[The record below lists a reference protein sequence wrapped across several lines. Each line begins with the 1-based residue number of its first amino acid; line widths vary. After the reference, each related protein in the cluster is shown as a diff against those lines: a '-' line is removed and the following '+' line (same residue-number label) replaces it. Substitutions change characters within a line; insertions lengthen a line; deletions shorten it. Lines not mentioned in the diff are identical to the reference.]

1 MRTSHPVR
9 LACAVLAGLA
19 LAASGLAGPASAA
32 ATGTSP
38 AAKPGGII
46 STIAGGPGGPGPA
59 TSYTLSPCDV
69 HYAHGYVYIG
79 EDNFVRRV
87 SAATGVLA
95 TVAGNDAGGPDTSG
109 GPATGTGIGASS
121 DTEYT
126 GGACGTAVDAAGN
139 LVIADG
145 AVWVVAARTGTFYGQ
160 QMTAGHI
167 YGVMSGVGAAV
178 GVAVDAAGNL
188 VVANNGS
195 GFYTYGNDFYYGA
208 TVDVLAARTGTFY
221 GQQMTAGNTYNI
233 AGISAEQ
240 PSSLPIGDGG
250 PATQAWLGTVLG
262 TVQMD
267 GAGNIVLA
275 AGGPGCGSC
284 GQANYL
290 QYSVQVIAGAT
301 GTFYGQKMTAGDIY
315 DVAGVPGYNG
325 FPSGGGPATQADLEN
340 PGGVAIDHAGNLV
353 IADDALVRVVAVRT
367 GTFYGQKMTA
377 GDIYRV
383 AGVPGP
389 RALPGFAGFS
399 GDGGPATRAKVTAD
413 TVSIDGDGNVVLD
426 NGGNRVRVIAER
438 SGTFYGRRMT
448 AGDIYTVAGN
458 GSSQW
463 LSGWGQRATSAQIG
477 SPNAISAD
485 PAGDVAVTSNGTV
498 LTIPARTGT
507 FFGRHLTAG
516 NLYIVT
522 RAGCTADNCV
532 ALDGSGDVVIG
543 GSPVRLIPVR
553 SGRFFGQSMIAGHSY
568 AVSAKASA
576 VGTDH
581 HGNALLVDGF
591 RVAVT
596 AATSGTFYGRT
607 MTAGHTYVVAG
618 DGLRAFN
625 GNGRLATYAGMWPQG
640 VAVDAA
646 GNLIVTDHDYRVR
659 VVAVRTGTFYGQQM
673 TAGRV
678 YTIAGH
684 GTAGFSGSGGPAAD
698 AEFGSPDGV
707 TVARS
712 GIVLFADPA
721 DAVVWAVAVRTGTF
735 YRQQMT
741 AGHAYVVAGGGT
753 QVPGDASPAT
763 GAALAGPTSV
773 AAGPTGALLLTD
785 NGDNRLRSVSP

>member
-1 MRTSHPVR
+1 MRTSHPAR

-79 EDNFVRRV
+79 EDNFVRRM

-95 TVAGNDAGGPDTSG
+95 TVAGNGAGGPDTSG
-109 GPATGTGIGASS
+109 GPATGTDIGASS
-121 DTEYT
+121 DTAYT

-167 YGVMSGVGAAV
+167 YGLMSGVGAAV

-208 TVDVLAARTGTFY
+208 TVAVLAARTGTFY
-221 GQQMTAGNTYNI
+221 GQQMTAGNTYNV

-262 TVQMD
+262 AVQMD

-284 GQANYL
+284 GQADYF

-325 FPSGGGPATQADLEN
+325 FTSGGGPATQADLEN

-389 RALPGFAGFS
+389 HALPGSAGFS
-399 GDGGPATRAKVTAD
+399 GDGGPATRAKVTAN
-413 TVSIDGDGNVVLD
+413 TVSVDGDGNVVLD

-448 AGDIYTVAGN
+448 TGDIYTVAGN

-463 LSGWGQRATSAQIG
+463 LSGWGQRATSAQVG

-498 LTIPARTGT
+498 LTIPARTGM

-522 RAGCTADNCV
+522 RAGCAADNCV

-576 VGTDH
+576 VGTDR

-625 GNGRLATYAGMWPQG
+625 GNGRLATYAGLWPQG

-684 GTAGFSGSGGPAAD
+684 GTAGFSGSGGPSAD

-712 GIVLFADPA
+712 GTVLFADPA

-735 YRQQMT
+735 YGQQMT

-753 QVPGDASPAT
+753 QVPGDGSPAT